1 VGRRANNLLR
11 QARLRLPSPSGSD
24 QPMSRADLAEA
35 ANHWL
40 YEQTGKTFTMDA
52 NQIGKYERGENRWPH
67 QHYRQAL
74 CAVLGAAH
82 PAGLG
87 FYPYRSAKGQPQDP
101 PGDTSPMIASSDDAI
116 PWPRQCDLDQR
127 SHAPGSDRLSDGGCQ
142 VSGDEGD
149 AVKRRDLLAGGG
161 VAAVAA
167 FVAPTRVV
175 QALDLTTPGRV
186 EDLAM
191 DADALGELGAHYAQ
205 LASTA
210 TPASIYDE
218 LLSVRAYAGQ
228 RLNHSTRATRGL
240 SDLNVATGYLSSLLA
255 VVTSFMNDHA
265 AALVWCADAERRSR
279 ESSHPELAGWAMLT
293 RSTVSYYEG
302 QAARSADLASRGQTL
317 CQFGTVAYAKL
328 AAQEMRARAM
338 LGDPSGMEAAKCR
351 AASAI
356 AHLPPN
362 VPSSGVFSITLDDDP
377 PYTATSLLLVRRY
390 EQAVTATAR
399 VIKRTYRPAPGSH
412 GTQPSNYARSLL
424 ILGLA
429 QAGVGEAAAAGEAGK
444 EALLGTLPVWPTMVL
459 ASKLDQVLSGRFSQ
473 VPEAADFHEC
483 FLECARRTTLLT
495 PRARSTDG

>member
-1 VGRRANNLLR
+1 MR
-11 QARLRLPSPSGSD
+11 
-24 QPMSRADLAEA
+24 
-35 ANHWL
+35 
-40 YEQTGKTFTMDA
+40 
-52 NQIGKYERGENRWPH
+52 
-67 QHYRQAL
+67 
-74 CAVLGAAH
+74 
-82 PAGLG
+82 
-87 FYPYRSAKGQPQDP
+87 
-101 PGDTSPMIASSDDAI
+101 
-116 PWPRQCDLDQR
+116 
-127 SHAPGSDRLSDGGCQ
+127 
-142 VSGDEGD
+142 
-149 AVKRRDLLAGGG
+149 RRDLLAGGG
-161 VAAVAA
+161 AAAVAA

-175 QALDLTTPGRV
+175 QALNITVPGQI

-191 DADALGELGAHYAQ
+191 DADALGELGTHYAQ

-218 LLSVRAYAGQ
+218 LLSVRAYAGH
-228 RLNHSTRATRGL
+228 RLNRSIRSSRGL

-265 AALVWCADAERRSR
+265 AALVWCTDAERRSR

-293 RSTVSYYEG
+293 RSTVSYYQG
-302 QAARSADLASRGQTL
+302 QATRSADLASQGQTL
-317 CQFGTVAYAKL
+317 CQPGTVAYAKL

-338 LGDPSGMEAAKCR
+338 IGDPNGMESAKRR

-356 AHLPPN
+356 AHLPPDAPN
-362 VPSSGVFSITLDDDP
+362 SGVFSITLDDDP

-399 VIKRTYRPAPGSH
+399 VIQRTYRPAPGSH

-429 QAGVGEAAAAGEAGK
+429 QAQAGVGEAAAAGEAGK
-444 EALLGTLPVWPTMVL
+444 EALLGTRPVWPTMVL
-459 ASKLDQVLSGRFSQ
+459 ASKLDQALSGRFAQ

-483 FLECARRTTLLT
+483 FVECARRTTLLT